1 MMWIF
6 KKIGL
11 RHCTDDGQKEKMEC
25 CKEVN
30 KRKLVN
36 RQLFKSLNEMKC
48 RVLLDLN
55 HWINDV
61 MSDEL
66 F

>member
-1 MMWIF
+1 
-6 KKIGL
+6 
-11 RHCTDDGQKEKMEC
+11 MEC

-36 RQLFKSLNEMKC
+36 GQLFKSLNEMKFC
-48 RVLLDLN
+48 VLLDLN